1 MCSCFRPIIDRSSL
15 AEKTELR
22 LGEISF
28 DKWRH
33 IEAMSCLNWRSRDVS
48 GWWRWTMQM
57 RRITDSKV
65 IIKFLCLIYFLF
77 SLCFGKCRSFAR
89 WILTHKAYYNG
100 QLDSIILPDFRTMQY
115 VCDFTT
121 SRQCQGMYR
130 NLLCRVSVGSKKY
143 VAYLRTPRI
152 QRLLTWSS
160 LKTYIPWFAWL
171 WIRLSL
177 PRTQLTW
184 QHLHC

>member
-57 RRITDSKV
+57 RWITDSKV

-100 QLDSIILPDFRTMQY
+100 QLDSIICLTFEQCNMSM
-115 VCDFTT
+115 T
-121 SRQCQGMYR
+121 SQ
-130 NLLCRVSVGSKKY
+130 L
-143 VAYLRTPRI
+143 VAYVKGCTVICCVEYQLDLRNMWRI
-152 QRLLTWSS
+152 LEHHVYSG
-160 LKTYIPWFAWL
+160 
-171 WIRLSL
+171 
-177 PRTQLTW
+177 
-184 QHLHC
+184 C